1 MKSNIKILFIIFFAL
16 FISQSCSSKKDKDHN
31 NEDHF
36 VKGKVIEKIICKK
49 DTSQNYSLYLPSY
62 YNSDKQW
69 PVIYAFDSHARGNI
83 PVKLLKDMA
92 EKYGYIIVG
101 SNNSKNGLSWE
112 YLNNS
117 IDILFDDTYQNFS
130 IDKKRIYC
138 TGFSGGARVATSI
151 AIFKGGITGVIGCS
165 AGFPKIDRPITNKF
179 NYIGLVGDKD
189 FNYLEMQNLNK
200 ALDKSDIKHQLII
213 FEGKH
218 DWPPKKI
225 IPDVFLWLEFNAM
238 RNNLIPVN
246 DSAIHNF
253 IKNNLPETD
262 KKNNPHETY
271 KTYILYKKIINYLDD
286 LYDVTEYK
294 KILTKLEQSDKI
306 QKKIKY
312 KEQNEQKEVELQQQY
327 LYYLSAKNV
336 LWWKKEVE
344 RLNEQIKNTKDKE
357 ETLLIKRLLNF
368 LSLSSYMQSYNTI
381 NSNDFKQAE
390 KSLKLYKIIDPENYG
405 PSYLYACLY
414 SKQNKLD
421 KAISELNNA
430 IELGFDDF
438 NDLKQ
443 EPMLKLLRDTKKYN
457 EIIKPRIN

>member
-1 MKSNIKILFIIFFAL
+1 MKSNAKIFFIIFF
-16 FISQSCSSKKDKDHN
+16 FILQSCSSKKDKDN
-31 NEDHF
+31 NEEHF

-69 PVIYAFDSHARGNI
+69 AVIYAFDSHARGNI
-83 PVKLLKDMA
+83 PVKLLKDNA

-117 IDILFDDTYQNFS
+117 IDILFDDTEQRFS
-130 IDKKRIYC
+130 VDKKRIYC
-138 TGFSGGARVATSI
+138 IGFSGGARVATSI
-151 AIFKGGITGVIGCS
+151 AIFKGGITGIIGCS
-165 AGFPKIDRPITNKF
+165 AGFPKLNRPITNKF
-179 NYIGLVGDKD
+179 NYLGLTGNKD

-200 ALDKSDIKHQLII
+200 ALDKSDIKHQLIV

-225 IPDVFLWLEFNAM
+225 IPDVFQWLEFNAM

-246 DSAIHNF
+246 NSVIHNF
-253 IKNNLPETD
+253 IENNLPKKDET
-262 KKNNPHETY
+262 NNPSETY
-271 KTYILYKKIINYLDD
+271 KTYILYKKLINYLDG
-286 LYDVTEYK
+286 LYDITEYE
-294 KILTKLEQSDKI
+294 KILTKLEQSAQI
-306 QKKIKY
+306 QKALKY
-312 KEQNEQKEVELQQQY
+312 KEQNEQKEAELQQKY

-344 RLNEQIKNTKDKE
+344 RLNGQIKNTKDKE
-357 ETLLIKRLLNF
+357 KVLLIERLLNF
-368 LSLSSYMQSYNTI
+368 LSLASYMQSYNAI
-381 NSNDFKQAE
+381 NSDNLEQAE
-390 KSLKLYKIIDPENYG
+390 KYLKLYKIIDTENYG

-421 KAISELNNA
+421 KAILELNNA
-430 IELGFDDF
+430 INLGFDDF

-443 EPMLKLLRDTKKYN
+443 EPMLKFLRNTKKYN
-457 EIIKPRIN
+457 ETIKPKIN